1 MPVKNKNPHNIF
13 FYITATVNKTPAAA
27 AIKTGIPI
35 AGEAE
40 GGAAWTGME
49 PKTVG

>member
-1 MPVKNKNPHNIF
+1 MPVENSHNIS
-13 FYITATVNKTPAAA
+13 FYITTTVNKTPAAA
-27 AIKTGIPI
+27 AIKTGIRI

-40 GGAAWTGME
+40 AAWTGME